1 MKIVVMGS
9 GAIGSL
15 YGGLLNLVNPG
26 SVTLVARSPH
36 VDAIRANGL
45 IIKGV
50 MGNHTVP
57 IHAVENAS
65 EIDSADV
72 ILITTKTYDT
82 EKAAQKI
89 RHLMETGAYVVII
102 QNGIGTETVVSEIL
116 SSDKVL
122 RATTCMG
129 ALITAPGEVTITG
142 NGITE
147 VGSHY
152 PENQSLVEEI
162 TDLMAAAGLNVRASD
177 NIEGVV
183 WTKTIVNCGINP
195 VGALTGMTNG
205 QVYGNEILRQ
215 LVIRLVDETAKVADA
230 LGITLTTD
238 DPVRYTLGTAK
249 ATSANINSMLQDLLA
264 HKQTEVDFITG
275 AVIKFARELGIETP
289 ISESVYALIK
299 AIESKYM
306 DKPLKKDEMIVSVD
320 ELLRAIIPETS
331 S

>member
-65 EIDSADV
+65 EIDSADI

-89 RHLMETGAYVVII
+89 RHLMEKGAYVVII

-152 PENQSLVEEI
+152 PENQNLVEEI

-230 LGITLTTD
+230 LGITLTT
-238 DPVRYTLGTAK
+238 A
-249 ATSANINSMLQDLLA
+249 
-264 HKQTEVDFITG
+264 EVDFITG